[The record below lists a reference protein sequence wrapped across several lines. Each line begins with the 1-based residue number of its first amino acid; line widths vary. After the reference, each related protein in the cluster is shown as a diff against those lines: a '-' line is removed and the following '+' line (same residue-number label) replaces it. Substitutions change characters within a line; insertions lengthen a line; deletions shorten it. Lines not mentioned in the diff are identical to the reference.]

1 MNTTTVD
8 YSKVGRCQSV
18 SAVLWPSFL
27 TAGLATVLFFT
38 FFDPHDLAAAT
49 GMEDVTRMDAYSIG
63 FFLFWVTTALSSLGT
78 RYFLKPCESVNR
90 KR

>member
-1 MNTTTVD
+1 MSSTTID
-8 YSKVGRCQSV
+8 YSKVGRCQTV

-27 TAGLATVLFFT
+27 MAGLATVLFFT

-49 GMEDVTRMDAYSIG
+49 GLEGISRMDAYSIG
-63 FFLFWVTTALSSLGT
+63 FFLFWVLTALSSLGT

-90 KR
+90 RQ